1 MKRRACVVA
10 ASEMTVRVFL
20 ARQLAAMQEHY
31 ELTVVVSTADTD
43 LLHRLGVSGTLR
55 PIAIERG
62 ITPLRDFLSLWALIS
77 LMRGCRFD
85 LVQSMTPKAGL
96 LAMLAAWLARV
107 PVRVHTFTGQVWATR
122 RGLTRIVL
130 RSLDR
135 ITARCATF
143 ALADSH
149 SQREFL
155 IAEGVAPPPKLA
167 VIGSGSVS
175 GVDAIRFRPDPARRR
190 SVRLHLGVAAHEL
203 VLLFV
208 GRLTR
213 DKGVLDLA
221 RAFAVLADE
230 RPDVRLLVVGPDE
243 QRMQAAMRAICE
255 RHVARLHFLDFTDA
269 PEHVMAGADVMCL
282 PSYREGFGSV
292 LIEAAAAGLPAVAS
306 RIYGVVDAVHEGQT
320 GLLHEP
326 GDIDGLL
333 VQLRRITGDPA
344 LRRSLGETARARA
357 VREFPPSR
365 LTAGILAVLAA
376 LLDGHPPSA
385 TVMTADVA
393 ARVRQP
399 SLAPGNGGGGPARPP
414 GWYRRFGK
422 RLFDLVGASVAI
434 VLLSPLA
441 IVVALLIRVSM
452 GSPVLFRQRR
462 PGLHG
467 IPFGMI
473 KFRSMRDRRDRAGCP
488 LPDGERLTRM
498 GRVLRAS
505 SVDEIPELWNVLIG
519 EMSLV
524 GPRPLLVEYLG
535 RYTPRQASRHD
546 IRPGMTG
553 LAQVS
558 GRNALKWELRFEL
571 DVEYVERCSLA
582 LDLRILALTV
592 WQVLLRV
599 GISQSGRATADEFL
613 GTVSR

>member
-1 MKRRACVVA
+1 
-10 ASEMTVRVFL
+10 
-20 ARQLAAMQEHY
+20 
-31 ELTVVVSTADTD
+31 
-43 LLHRLGVSGTLR
+43 
-55 PIAIERG
+55 
-62 ITPLRDFLSLWALIS
+62 
-77 LMRGCRFD
+77 
-85 LVQSMTPKAGL
+85 
-96 LAMLAAWLARV
+96 
-107 PVRVHTFTGQVWATR
+107 
-122 RGLTRIVL
+122 
-130 RSLDR
+130 
-135 ITARCATF
+135 
-143 ALADSH
+143 
-149 SQREFL
+149 
-155 IAEGVAPPPKLA
+155 
-167 VIGSGSVS
+167 
-175 GVDAIRFRPDPARRR
+175 
-190 SVRLHLGVAAHEL
+190 
-203 VLLFV
+203 
-208 GRLTR
+208 
-213 DKGVLDLA
+213 
-221 RAFAVLADE
+221 
-230 RPDVRLLVVGPDE
+230 
-243 QRMQAAMRAICE
+243 
-255 RHVARLHFLDFTDA
+255 
-269 PEHVMAGADVMCL
+269 
-282 PSYREGFGSV
+282 
-292 LIEAAAAGLPAVAS
+292 
-306 RIYGVVDAVHEGQT
+306 
-320 GLLHEP
+320 
-326 GDIDGLL
+326 
-333 VQLRRITGDPA
+333 
-344 LRRSLGETARARA
+344 
-357 VREFPPSR
+357 
-365 LTAGILAVLAA
+365 
-376 LLDGHPPSA
+376 
-385 TVMTADVA
+385 MTADVA

-434 VLLSPLA
+434 VLLSPLT